1 MIRVWD
7 PFVRLF
13 HWLLA
18 ISIATAWLSGEEWRA
33 AHEAAGYVACALVAA
48 RISWGFL
55 GSRYARFTQFV
66 RPPSIV
72 VAYLAAIPLGSE
84 RRYLGH
90 NPAGGTM
97 ILVLL
102 AAIVA
107 TAATG
112 WLLTTDLFWG
122 SRSMQILHSLC
133 GNGVVVLVGAH
144 VMGVALASWR
154 HRENLVRAMVT
165 GFKRAPG
172 PAGAI
177 ARTSFARW

>member
-1 MIRVWD
+1 LTAKPLIRVWD

-13 HWLLA
+13 HWSLA
-18 ISIATAWLSGEEWRA
+18 LSIATAWWLSTEEWRS
-33 AHEAAGYVACALVAA
+33 AHEAAGYVACVLVAA
-48 RISWGFL
+48 RIFWGFL

-66 RPPSIV
+66 RPPSTV
-72 VAYLAAIPLGSE
+72 VAYLAAITSGSE
-84 RRYLGH
+84 HRYLGH
-90 NPAGGTM
+90 NPAGGAM

-107 TAATG
+107 TGTTG

-122 SRSMQILHSLC
+122 SRPMALLHALC

-144 VMGVALASWR
+144 VMGVVLASWR

-165 GFKRAPG
+165 GSKRAPG
-172 PAGAI
+172 PADI
-177 ARTSFARW
+177 A

>member
-13 HWLLA
+13 HWSLA
-18 ISIATAWLSGEEWRA
+18 LSVATAWLSPEEWGW
-33 AHEAAGYVACALVAA
+33 AHEPAGYVAGALIVA
-48 RISWGFL
+48 RVFWGFM
-55 GSRYARFTQFV
+55 GDRYAVFSEFV
-66 RPPSIV
+66 RPPSTI
-72 VAYLAAIPLGSE
+72 VAYLITIFSGTE

-90 NPAGGTM
+90 NPAGGAM
-97 ILVLL
+97 IVILLV
-102 AAIVA
+102 AIVA

-122 SRSMQILHSLC
+122 SRPMQILHSLC
-133 GNGVVVLVGAH
+133 ANAVVVLVGGH
-144 VMGVALASWR
+144 VIGVAVASLR

-172 PAGAI
+172 PADI
-177 ARTSFARW
+177 A